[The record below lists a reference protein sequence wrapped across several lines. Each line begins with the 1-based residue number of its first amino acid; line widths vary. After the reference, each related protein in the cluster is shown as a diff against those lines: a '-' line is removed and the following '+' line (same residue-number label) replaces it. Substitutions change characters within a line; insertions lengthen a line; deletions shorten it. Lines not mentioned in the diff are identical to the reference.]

1 MKDKT
6 ILVSDVDGILTDGG
20 HYYSSSGKFLKK
32 FGSNDKDALKILCHY
47 FERIIFISAD
57 KIGFEISYKRISE
70 DWGYECFY
78 VSTKER
84 LDYLK
89 NLGNRVVFVGDG
101 LEDALTQ
108 GIVFKFITVKDA
120 TPQAQNAADLVLHTV
135 GGKNVFPHLLNHINE
150 IL

>member
-20 HYYSSSGKFLKK
+20 HYYSSNGKFLKK

-47 FERIIFISAD
+47 FEKIIFISAD
-57 KIGFEISYKRISE
+57 KIGFEITYKRIAE

-89 NLGNRVVFVGDG
+89 SLGNRVVFVGDG

-108 GIVFKFITVKDA
+108 GIVFKFITVQDA
-120 TPQAQNAADLVLHTV
+120 TPQAQKAADLVLHTV
-135 GGKNVFPHLLNHINE
+135 GGKNVFPHLLNQLNE